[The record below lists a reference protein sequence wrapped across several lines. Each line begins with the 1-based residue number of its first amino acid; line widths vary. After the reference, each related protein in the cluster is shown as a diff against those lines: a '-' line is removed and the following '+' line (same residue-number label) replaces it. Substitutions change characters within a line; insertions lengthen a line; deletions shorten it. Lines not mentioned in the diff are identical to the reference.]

1 VIPYDYLAQVPPANE
16 PTSSS
21 NLPLPNGQQQQ
32 DILAENVRK
41 PIRFGFFDA
50 ECSTEGEHQALLVCL
65 DVICEFCL
73 QAGIRIAEQPNTKA
87 DGCVCGV
94 SWVPG
99 QRRRW
104 CLPIDFEEIAANVEE
119 LANRREE
126 QLEAIQQQQQQ
137 NDELAPMD
145 GKNPRRFAFHS
156 FDDDTL
162 RPMGLLL
169 DFLLSSGP
177 KNAFTIVLS
186 HNGVSLK

>member
-1 VIPYDYLAQVPPANE
+1 LANLPPANE

-21 NLPLPNGQQQQ
+21 NLPLPIEQQHQQ
-32 DILAENVRK
+32 DILAETVRK

-50 ECSTEGEHQALLVCL
+50 ECTTEGEHKALLVCL

-94 SWVPG
+94 SWVHG

-104 CLPIDFEEIAANVEE
+104 CLPIDFEQIAANMEE
-119 LANRREE
+119 VANRREE
-126 QLEAIQQQQQQ
+126 QLAEIQQQQQQ

-156 FDDDTL
+156 FDDATK
-162 RPMGLLL
+162 RPMGLML
-169 DFLLSSGP
+169 DFLLTSGP
-177 KNAFTIVLS
+177 QNAYTIVLS
-186 HNGVSLK
+186 HNGVSPKIISNF